1 MILLRLLGAF
11 QNVSPANTRIDLKN
25 CKGNAVWSGYWND
38 AKCRSFY
45 DLTVLD
51 FEIDGLSA
59 THFVQTL
66 TVTVME
72 AGA

>member
-38 AKCRSFY
+38 AKC
-45 DLTVLD
+45 
-51 FEIDGLSA
+51 
-59 THFVQTL
+59 
-66 TVTVME
+66 
-72 AGA
+72 